1 MAQSEELL
9 HNEALFGLSFQCIE
23 NPIKVPV
30 LLVTVVLQGLC
41 AGGAGRGG
49 GRGGGGLWDTISPSQ
64 AAQDLLM

>member
-1 MAQSEELL
+1 MKKRTNHLDSVAQSEELL

-41 AGGAGRGG
+41 AGWRGGAGRGG
-49 GRGGGGLWDTISPSQ
+49 DRGGGGL
-64 AAQDLLM
+64 